1 MTKHGPDDR
10 CDALLTV
17 RDWLRHAVSRFNAA
31 KLVYGHGTST
41 ALDEAAFLIL
51 TTLHLPIDQ
60 LEPWLDARLTR
71 EERERLAA
79 VVDARVDTRKPAP
92 YLTNSA
98 YIGGHRFYVDE
109 RTIVP
114 RSFIGEL
121 LCAEIAGDD
130 VVSPLALD
138 NPAPQTVLDLC
149 TGGGSLAILAALAFP
164 DAHVDAVDLSADALA
179 VAAHNVSDY
188 GLEDRITLVH
198 SDLFAALGAKTYELI
213 LSNPP
218 YVRDAAVDAFPPE
231 YKAEPRMAHAGGGDG
246 LDLVRRILEEAGR
259 HLTPDGT
266 LVVEIGQ
273 ERETLEESRPDLRFL
288 WLDTAESSGE
298 VFQLPAT
305 ALVATPRRG
314 KPRKGK

>member
-1 MTKHGPDDR
+1 MKNRQDDR
-10 CDALLTV
+10 CDDLLTV

-31 KLVYGHGTST
+31 RLVYGHGTST

-51 TTLHLPIDQ
+51 ATLHLPIDD
-60 LEPWLDARLTR
+60 LAPWLDARLTR
-71 EERERLAA
+71 EERARLAA
-79 VVDARVDTRKPAP
+79 ILDARVETRKPAP
-92 YLTNSA
+92 YLTNCA
-98 YIGGHRFYVDE
+98 YIGGNRFYVDE

-121 LCAEIAGDD
+121 LCAEIAGEDM
-130 VVSPLALD
+130 VSPLALD
-138 NPAPQTVLDLC
+138 NATPETVLDLC

-179 VAAHNVSDY
+179 VAARNVADY
-188 GLEDRITLVH
+188 GLDDRITLMR
-198 SDLFAALGAKTYELI
+198 SDLFSAIGSKRYDLI
-213 LSNPP
+213 VSNPP

-246 LDLVRRILEEAGR
+246 LDLVRRILDAAGR
-259 HLTPDGT
+259 HLAPDGT

-273 ERETLEESRPDLRFL
+273 EREALEESRPDLPFL

-298 VFQLPAT
+298 VFQLPAA
-305 ALVATPRRG
+305 ALAATPKRG
-314 KPRKGK
+314 KPRKGT